1 MQQNIQSLPNE
12 TQALIGQLAGLREE
26 QKARISEIGRLN
38 DQITSNNKFIADLSK
53 SNQQQTDE
61 FIAQM
66 TDPKSTAAY
75 AELVKRR
82 AELDSEKQALLTQYR
97 PKHPEVIAVQ
107 SQIDSVQR
115 QMDEMVEEH
124 KRKVEE
130 QRKRLEAR
138 VDPRLTSYKGEND
151 RLSGEVKRQQSL
163 LDKTEAEI
171 ASLEQRLN
179 GVPNSEVGL
188 EAINRDY
195 QSAKAV
201 YDQTVAQQTK
211 AEQVA
216 DIAGRAQGESI
227 AVIDPASLP
236 EQPVAPKRPILML
249 LGLFAGFAFGVLLA
263 AGFELPRLLTVQT
276 AEDAEH
282 YTGLPV
288 LVTLPLLLT
297 PREERNLKARR
308 YALAVAA
315 VVATVVSAPALAF
328 VLSRLHIV
336 EMLANRG

>member
-1 MQQNIQSLPNE
+1 
-12 TQALIGQLAGLREE
+12 
-26 QKARISEIGRLN
+26 
-38 DQITSNNKFIADLSK
+38 
-53 SNQQQTDE
+53 
-61 FIAQM
+61 
-66 TDPKSTAAY
+66 
-75 AELVKRR
+75 
-82 AELDSEKQALLTQYR
+82 
-97 PKHPEVIAVQ
+97 
-107 SQIDSVQR
+107 
-115 QMDEMVEEH
+115 
-124 KRKVEE
+124 
-130 QRKRLEAR
+130 
-138 VDPRLTSYKGEND
+138 
-151 RLSGEVKRQQSL
+151 
-163 LDKTEAEI
+163 
-171 ASLEQRLN
+171 
-179 GVPNSEVGL
+179 
-188 EAINRDY
+188 

-315 VVATVVSAPALAF
+315 
-328 VLSRLHIV
+328 
-336 EMLANRG
+336 